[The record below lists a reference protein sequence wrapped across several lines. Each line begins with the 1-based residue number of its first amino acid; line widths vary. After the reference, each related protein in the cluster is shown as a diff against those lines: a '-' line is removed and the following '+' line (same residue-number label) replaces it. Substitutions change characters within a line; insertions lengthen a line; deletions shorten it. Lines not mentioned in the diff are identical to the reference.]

1 MFSSTRRPLTRGT
14 IVKYQVDRSD
24 WFRRVF
30 GANSP
35 MEEAGFVAGR
45 FYVVVSSNMI
55 PMLIDGEE
63 VQTNMITVANLDGWT
78 GLQETLLT
86 QPNMVGVGF
95 GSFPIHCFGSA
106 VGSPGITGSIRSAS
120 AFITRMQP
128 RIANPMQL
136 SDFAIPPHRGFFSR
150 GALGGF
156 PILDWDLAETVQPR
170 TAAQI
175 DEDFQRALGEIRR
188 ATPNIRAPRVPEV
201 PAFEDANFKYG
212 EHYS

>member
-35 MEEAGFVAGR
+35 MEEAGFVTGR

-63 VQTNMITVANLDGWT
+63 VQTNMITVANLNGWN

-95 GSFPIHCFGSA
+95 GSFPIHCFTSA
-106 VGSPGITGSIRSAS
+106 AASPGITAAVRSAS
-120 AFITRMQP
+120 AYITRMHP
-128 RIANPMQL
+128 RIANPVQL
-136 SDFAIPPHRGFFSR
+136 SDFAIPAARGFFSGTR
-150 GALGGF
+150 LGGF
-156 PILDWDLAETVQPR
+156 PIVDWDVAETVQPR

-175 DEDFQRALGEIRR
+175 DEDFQRALGQIRG
-188 ATPNIRAPRVPEV
+188 AIPRAPRATAAP
-201 PAFEDANFKYG
+201 PIFEDENFKYG